1 MSYAWR
7 VPTLW
12 TDTIETHRR
21 QVHDAI
27 LDATAAL
34 AAEQGILSVTMSQIA
49 ERTGIGRAT
58 LYKYFASV
66 EEILHTW
73 HDRQVRTHLSQ
84 LRTIHDGNE
93 PVADRLTAFLTAYAD
108 IRSQRHDHATGPHG
122 HELAAMLH
130 RHDHIAPAER
140 ELHRLLRDLLT
151 QAATAG
157 DARRDIPAAELAT
170 FCLHALDAAHD
181 LPSQAAVK
189 RLARLTNGAVLPRD

>member
-1 MSYAWR
+1 

-27 LDATAAL
+27 LDTTAGL
-34 AAEQGILSVTMSQIA
+34 AAEHGVLAVTMSQIA
-49 ERTGIGRAT
+49 KRTGIGRAT
-58 LYKYFASV
+58 LYKYFSSV
-66 EEILHTW
+66 EEILHAW
-73 HDRQVRTHLSQ
+73 HDRQVGTHLAL
-84 LRTIHDGNE
+84 LRTIHDSDG

-108 IRSQRHDHATGPHG
+108 IQSQRHDHSTGPHG
-122 HELAAMLH
+122 HELAALLH

-140 ELHRLLRDLLT
+140 ELHTLLRDLLT

-157 DARRDIPAAELAT
+157 DARSDVPAAELAT

-181 LPSQAAVK
+181 LPSKAAVQ
-189 RLARLTNGAVLPRD
+189 RLTRLTNTAVLPRD